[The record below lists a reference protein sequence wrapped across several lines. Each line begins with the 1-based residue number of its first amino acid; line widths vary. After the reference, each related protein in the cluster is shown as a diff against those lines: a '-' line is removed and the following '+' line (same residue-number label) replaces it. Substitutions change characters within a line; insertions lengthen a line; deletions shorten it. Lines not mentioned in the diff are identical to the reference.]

1 MMIIPLSSN
10 THPITNRIIKNAVM
24 HNLSLRVITLSI
36 FPLIAPTAVT
46 LLNAITIAPITINIS
61 PVPIFQPSILL

>member
-1 MMIIPLSSN
+1 MSKMN
-10 THPITNRIIKNAVM
+10 KNIVTK
-24 HNLSLRVITLSI
+24 NFSCIVTTPSI
-36 FPLIAPTAVT
+36 FPLIAPTAVM

>member
-24 HNLSLRVITLSI
+24 PNLITKSDNTFYLSAYR
-36 FPLIAPTAVT
+36 PNSG
-46 LLNAITIAPITINIS
+46 NAAKCDNYYAYND
-61 PVPIFQPSILL
+61 

>member
-1 MMIIPLSSN
+1 M
-10 THPITNRIIKNAVM
+10 
-24 HNLSLRVITLSI
+24 
-36 FPLIAPTAVT
+36 

>member
-10 THPITNRIIKNAVM
+10 THPITNRIIKNDVM
-24 HNLSLRVITLSI
+24 PNLSLRVITPSI